1 MSRTVATVA
10 LCLGICVLVLILFK
24 HAMTQRYINNMFRR
38 DAVTEGCTYLLD
50 GVEHTLPAL
59 TPGDSP
65 PRHWLLQDGVAREL
79 KSLYSHFKQ
88 VCDQHHLPFWAASGT
103 LLGWKRHGGFIPWDD
118 DIDVYMKRSDLKRLL
133 SESVRTALR
142 AKNLDLFYQNYFFT
156 NKPTWLIKLCRTDE
170 NGKAIRRVFIDIFF
184 WKCCSA
190 SDIYAKWATCT
201 TSVLDYDDQCQ
212 HRFTGMY
219 EESDIFPLREETFE
233 DISMWIPH
241 HPTNLLK
248 AQYGDDVL
256 TTYKQTH
263 IHAFESLVPY
273 RKMPIS

>member
-1 MSRTVATVA
+1 MGSTVVVATA
-10 LCLGICVLVLILFK
+10 LCLGMCVLVVILFK

-38 DAVTEGCTYLLD
+38 DAATEGCTYLLD

-65 PRHWLLQDGVAREL
+65 PRYWLLQDGVAREL
-79 KSLYSHFKQ
+79 KSMYSQFKQ
-88 VCDQHHLPFWAASGT
+88 VCDQHHLPFWASGGT

-133 SESVRTALR
+133 SASVREALR
-142 AKNLDLFYQNYFFT
+142 AHHLDLFCHSHFFK
-156 NKPTWLIKLCRTDE
+156 KPTLIKLCRTDE
-170 NGKAIRRVFIDIFF
+170 NGKPLRHVFVDILF

-190 SDIYAKWATCT
+190 KDIYAKWATCT
-201 TSVLDYDDQCQ
+201 NSVLKYDDQCQ
-212 HRFTGMY
+212 HKFTGIFK
-219 EESDIFPLREETFE
+219 ECDIFPLREETFE

-248 AQYGDDVL
+248 AQYGNDVL
-256 TTYKQTH
+256 TTYKQKKL
-263 IHAFESLVPY
+263 HAFEFLLPY